1 MPFWIGRA
9 QYCGCRPGKAFANE
23 HRTGSSLG
31 SNGRRAAM
39 RLPRRR
45 FLHLTASAVSCLA
58 IPRAVTA
65 QSWPTWPVRFI
76 VPFPAVGVSDI
87 LARLVGQWL
96 SERYGQPFVIEN
108 RPGAGSNLG
117 TEVAANAA
125 PDGYTLALIG

>member
-1 MPFWIGRA
+1 
-9 QYCGCRPGKAFANE
+9 
-23 HRTGSSLG
+23 
-31 SNGRRAAM
+31 
-39 RLPRRR
+39 
-45 FLHLTASAVSCLA
+45 
-58 IPRAVTA
+58 
-65 QSWPTWPVRFI
+65 VRFI